1 MAFKVSHARPQV
13 NDDDYI
19 LVEVEGKV
27 KKTLFFYVIIPKSM
41 RKSGQFFTES
51 GKREKIRV
59 GKKEKERNMGGKG
72 SGKRGTKYFFDD
84 EVKKRPQ
91 ITWQNKRLT
100 QMDQYEI
107 RCAVRYL
114 VEGWK
119 AALPPELLYPYCG
132 LDEERIEELEKRD
145 PQLSEFRIGAAE
157 RLVAQ
162 ARVNVSKEIYAG
174 NMKDSR
180 WLLEQLD
187 NLSPGSNQQV
197 TIPVVD
203 KQKLVQDEMAKLLEN
218 AQIVEFSNEGTES
231 TTE

>member
-1 MAFKVSHARPQV
+1 MG
-13 NDDDYI
+13 N
-19 LVEVEGKV
+19 E
-27 KKTLFFYVIIPKSM
+27 
-41 RKSGQFFTES
+41 RKLEWE
-51 GKREKIRV
+51 KRK
-59 GKKEKERNMGGKG
+59 KERNMGGKG